1 LGIGAVYDSA
11 ICSGGFA
18 MCSNNVGV
26 AKRLDLESI
35 SEDIAKLVKE
45 LDKEVEG
52 EVQVSDL
59 KKIEA
64 KVHKIITA

>member
-1 LGIGAVYDSA
+1 
-11 ICSGGFA
+11 

-35 SEDIAKLVKE
+35 SEDIANLVKQ

-52 EVQVSDL
+52 EVQVRDL
-59 KKIEA
+59 KNVSTKIE
-64 KVHKIITA
+64 KIIKG

>member
-1 LGIGAVYDSA
+1 
-11 ICSGGFA
+11 

-52 EVQVSDL
+52 GGEVESGQHGSTSQDERRHAGVPR
-59 KKIEA
+59 A
-64 KVHKIITA
+64 Q